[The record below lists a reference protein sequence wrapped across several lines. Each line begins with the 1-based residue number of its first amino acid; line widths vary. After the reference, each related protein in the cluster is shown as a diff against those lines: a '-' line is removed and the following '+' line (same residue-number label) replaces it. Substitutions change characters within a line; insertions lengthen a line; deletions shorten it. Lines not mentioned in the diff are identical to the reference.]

1 MITSWE
7 IPHPPK
13 HWSTFRLQMVPYPY
27 LIAVDFHTVATKVE
41 NSCLRRLTVISGID
55 LFSREGLFWN
65 RRSHRKVLL

>member
-27 LIAVDFHTVATKVE
+27 LIAVDFHTVATKVDNYRE
-41 NSCLRRLTVISGID
+41 FLLAAADCD
-55 LFSREGLFWN
+55 LW
-65 RRSHRKVLL
+65 HRPIFPRGAILEPTQS